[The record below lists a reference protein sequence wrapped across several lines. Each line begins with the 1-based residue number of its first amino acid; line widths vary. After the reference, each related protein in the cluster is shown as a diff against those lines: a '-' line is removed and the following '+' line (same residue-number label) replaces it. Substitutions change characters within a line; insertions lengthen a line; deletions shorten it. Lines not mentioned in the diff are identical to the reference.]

1 MAVPFTQMATEAL
14 YNHSKELSDLIS
26 TNVGLIGMLGAK
38 GRIEIITGG
47 LGWKER
53 VFYGTDPNAG
63 HGSRYAQIDTNRLEN
78 MTMAQYDPAF
88 FRTSIV
94 INHVDRDMAKGDAA
108 LGDLVKDSW
117 DIVKTYAVQKIATD
131 LWASSQ
137 TNANYPIPLPI
148 MVPATAKGSQ
158 TGTARGG
165 ISSTDNSWWRS
176 NLDATAYTDI
186 GASST
191 GLKGLQQM
199 VQTCSR
205 SSAKISQPD
214 FGITT
219 SALFSRIASTADAN
233 RRYIKDES
241 MLKLGFDNIMFL
253 NLTILWDAMCT
264 AKYFYVLNSR
274 KLKIKCLKQEHMQN
288 INVDANQY
296 SLPMVITPF
305 VRDTDTANDVALMYL
320 AYQLCANDLEGLGLL
335 SNCTE

>member
-1 MAVPFTQMATEAL
+1 MAVPFTQLATEAL

-26 TNVGLIGMLGAK
+26 QNVGIIGVLGAK
-38 GRIEIITGG
+38 GRIQIITGG

-63 HGSRYAQIDTNRLEN
+63 HASRYGQIDTARMEN

-88 FRTSIV
+88 FRTSLV

-117 DIVKTYAVQKIATD
+117 EVAKNYAVQKIAGD

-137 TNANYPIPLPI
+137 TNSNYPLPI
-148 MVPATAKGSQ
+148 PVFIPATLPASQ
-158 TGTARGG
+158 TGSTRGG
-165 ISSTDNSWWRS
+165 IDSAANSWWRS
-176 NLDATAYTDI
+176 NAYTTAIADL
-186 GASST
+186 GAAA
-191 GLKGLQQM
+191 GLKTLQEQINA
-199 VQTCSR
+199 CSR

-219 SALFSRIASTADAN
+219 SALFARITSTADAN
-233 RRYIKDES
+233 RRFIKDED
-241 MLKLGFDNIMFL
+241 MLKLGFENIQFMNMAIF
-253 NLTILWDAMCT
+253 WDALCT
-264 AKYFYVLNSR
+264 AKAFYILNSR
-274 KLKIKCLKQEHMQN
+274 KMKIKCLKQEYMQN
-288 INVDANQY
+288 INADANQY

-305 VRDTDTANDVALMYL
+305 VRDIDTANDIALMYL
-320 AYQLCANDLEGLGLL
+320 AYQLVVSDLGSLGIL

>member
-1 MAVPFTQMATEAL
+1 MAVPFTQMATEAI

-38 GRIEIITGG
+38 GRIEIINGG
-47 LGWKER
+47 LGWRER
-53 VFYGTDPNAG
+53 VYYGTDPNAG

-78 MTMAQYDPAF
+78 MTMATYDPAF

-94 INHVDRDMAKGDAA
+94 INHVDRDMAKGEAA

-117 DIVKTYAVQKIATD
+117 EIVKTYAVQKIATD

-137 TNANYPIPLPI
+137 ATANYPIPLPI

-158 TGTARGG
+158 TGTTRGG

-176 NLDATAYTDI
+176 NLYSTTVADL
-186 GASST
+186 GAAA
-191 GLKGLQQM
+191 GLRVLQQQIN
-199 VQTCSR
+199 VCSR
-205 SSAKISQPD
+205 SSSKVSQPD

-219 SALFSRIASTADAN
+219 SALYTRITSTADAN
-233 RRYIKDES
+233 RRFIKDED
-241 MLKLGFDNIMFL
+241 MLKLGFDNIQFM
-253 NLTILWDAMCT
+253 NMTILWDAMCT
-264 AKYFYVLNSR
+264 AKYFYILNSK
-274 KLKIKCLKQEHMQN
+274 KLKIKCLKQENMQN
-288 INVDANQY
+288 IQADAKQY

-305 VRDTDTANDVALMYL
+305 VRDIDTANDVSLMYL

-335 SNCTE
+335 SDCTE